1 VDLVGR
7 KVGNYEVRRRLG
19 AGGMGTVYVCEHP
32 VIGHRLAMKVLH
44 EEHAADPELVQRFFQ
59 EARAAASIGHENIID
74 VLDFGS
80 LDTERG
86 PTVYILM
93 ELLAG
98 SSLTEH
104 KRVHGLS
111 GDGLLHV
118 LAQCCRA
125 LQACHAHGI
134 VHRDLKPENIYV
146 CPRESDPL
154 FVKIMDFGIAKL
166 LDPDSASART
176 RIGVALG
183 TPAYMSPEQCAGQG
197 KIDARSD
204 VYSLGVVMY
213 ELLTGKLPFGDELGL
228 ALRGHMY
235 ETPAPPCSVDPA
247 IPPALEAICL
257 RALEKDPA
265 RRFQSMAEML
275 VAVNDPIG
283 HFEAW
288 QARPPPPPG
297 HSGQTVRLEE
307 GAPPPAPP
315 PPAPPPPSPPPTGEH
330 GAAGELAVLLPHA
343 PPPRRTWAIGAVVVA
358 TTAALTA
365 ALLMWIAPLTD
376 EPDVE
381 EVAPVVAPVVAPAVA
396 PAVRVDAGVADAGV
410 VDAGTPDAP
419 VAPLVQPA
427 PDEPPI
433 RRPPPRRKPP
443 RRRAPSL
450 MDE

>member
-1 VDLVGR
+1 MDLIGR
-7 KVGNYEVRRRLG
+7 KVGNYQVTRRLG
-19 AGGMGTVYVCEHP
+19 AGGMGTVYICEHP

-44 EEHAADPELVQRFFQ
+44 EEHAADAELVQRFFQ
-59 EARAAASIGHENIID
+59 EARAAASIGHENIIE

-86 PTVYILM
+86 PTVYIMM

-104 KRVHGLS
+104 QRVHGLG
-111 GDGLLHV
+111 GDDLLHV

-134 VHRDLKPENIYV
+134 VHRDLKPENIYI

-166 LDPDSASART
+166 LDPDTASART
-176 RIGVALG
+176 RVGVALG

-213 ELLTGKLPFGDELGL
+213 ELLTGKRPFGDELGL

-235 ETPAPPCSVDPA
+235 ETPATPCSVDPT
-247 IPPALEAICL
+247 IPPAIEAICL

-275 VAVNDPIG
+275 VAVNDPVG
-283 HFEAW
+283 HFGAW
-288 QARPPPPPG
+288 QAHPPPPPG
-297 HSGQTVRLEE
+297 HSGQTLLLEDVSPSPSPSPS
-307 GAPPPAPP
+307 PPP
-315 PPAPPPPSPPPTGEH
+315 PPPTGEH
-330 GAAGELAVLLPHA
+330 GAAGELAVLLPH
-343 PPPRRTWAIGAVVVA
+343 PPSPRRTWAVGAVVIAV
-358 TTAALTA
+358 TAALTA
-365 ALLMWIAPLTD
+365 ALLMWIAPLAD
-376 EPDVE
+376 SPGDDGG
-381 EVAPVVAPVVAPAVA
+381 APAIQ
-396 PAVRVDAGVADAGV
+396 PARADAAPPDAVIG
-410 VDAGTPDAP
+410 DAGTPDAP
-419 VAPLVQPA
+419 PAPVIQPA
-427 PDEPPI
+427 PDEQPI